1 MGHMSA
7 VAKVLNKQPK
17 SNSKS
22 HKEKEAKRQVMMS
35 KKIVCEKCGR
45 SNVTLYNIE
54 NHYYCKEC
62 K

>member
-17 SNSKS
+17 ANSKS
-22 HKEKEAKRQVMMS
+22 HKEKEAKRMAMMS
-35 KKIVCEKCGR
+35 KRIVCEKCGK
-45 SNVTLYNIE
+45 NTTLYNKQG
-54 NHYYCKEC
+54 HYYCKEC